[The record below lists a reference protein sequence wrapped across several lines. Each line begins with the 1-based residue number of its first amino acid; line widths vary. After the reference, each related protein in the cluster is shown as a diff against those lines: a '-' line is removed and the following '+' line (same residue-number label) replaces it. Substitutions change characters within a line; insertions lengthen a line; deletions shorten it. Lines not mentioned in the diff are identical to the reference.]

1 MGYNI
6 NLLQKLLDKIELTK
20 NQRKRAEILYT
31 NICKALKETGLDIDF
46 YPQGS
51 FATKTVVRP
60 FLKGKDKAYDVDV
73 ICEVKSLD
81 KDNIRPDHLM
91 SLFQE
96 ALDQKGYAYI
106 QYDKCFTVEY
116 ANQEGVDFSIDII
129 PSVPESPIMI
139 SRLLSLTA
147 EPQYVPSSIAIPDL
161 SGATAT
167 WITNNPAGYRT
178 WFENQVRG
186 FEKRMRE
193 SRNNK
198 NAGSIEDLPEDKAT
212 NLLCNIIKL
221 MKRHRDVFYSRKS
234 SDLKPSSI
242 VISTLVASL
251 APRIYPTE
259 NEGELLSQIIEQL
272 SYLKNY
278 QKQVESYGSTISG
291 YVISDIILR
300 RGNQWEFKN
309 PTNGLDNILS
319 SWNENPERAN
329 HFFDWIT
336 KLTTISQELTTG
348 TMTHSHRAEVLSDSL
363 QLELSSSS
371 PSEFQVDNHSV
382 SSWRASL

>member
-60 FLKGKDKAYDVDV
+60 FLEGKDKAYDVDV
-73 ICEVKSLD
+73 ICEVKSLK
-81 KDNIRPDHLM
+81 KDDIRPDYLM

-96 ALDQKGYAYI
+96 ALDQKGYAYT

-139 SRLLSLTA
+139 SRLFSLTP

-161 SGATAT
+161 SGAAAT
-167 WITNNPAGYRT
+167 WIANNPAGYRS

-198 NAGSIEDLPEDKAT
+198 NAASIEDLPEDKAT
-212 NLLCNIIKL
+212 NLLCNVIKL

-278 QKQVESYGSTISG
+278 QKQVESYGSSISG

-329 HFFDWIT
+329 HFFDWIA

>member
-1 MGYNI
+1 
-6 NLLQKLLDKIELTK
+6 
-20 NQRKRAEILYT
+20 
-31 NICKALKETGLDIDF
+31 
-46 YPQGS
+46 
-51 FATKTVVRP
+51 
-60 FLKGKDKAYDVDV
+60 
-73 ICEVKSLD
+73 
-81 KDNIRPDHLM
+81 
-91 SLFQE
+91 
-96 ALDQKGYAYI
+96 
-106 QYDKCFTVEY
+106 
-116 ANQEGVDFSIDII
+116 
-129 PSVPESPIMI
+129 MI

-278 QKQVESYGSTISG
+278 QKQVESYGSSISG
-291 YVISDIILR
+291 YVISDIIVR

-363 QLELSSSS
+363 QLELPSSS

>member
-6 NLLQKLLDKIELTK
+6 NLLQELLDKIELTK
-20 NQRKRAEILYT
+20 TQRKRAEILYT

-73 ICEVKSLD
+73 ICEVKSLN
-81 KDNIRPDHLM
+81 KDDIRPDYLM

-96 ALDQKGYAYI
+96 ALNQKGYAYT

-129 PSVPESPIMI
+129 PSVPESPMII
-139 SRLLSLTA
+139 SRLFSLTP

-161 SGATAT
+161 SGVTAT
-167 WITNNPAGYRT
+167 WIANNPAGYRA

-193 SRNNK
+193 WRNNK
-198 NAGSIEDLPEDKAT
+198 NAASIENLPEDTAT
-212 NLLCNIIKL
+212 NLLCNVIKL

-272 SYLKNY
+272 SHLKNY
-278 QKQVESYGSTISG
+278 QKQVESYGSSISG

-319 SWNENPERAN
+319 SWNEDPERAN
-329 HFFDWIT
+329 HFFDWIA
-336 KLTTISQELTTG
+336 KLTTITQELTTG
-348 TMTHSHRAEVLSDSL
+348 TMTHSHRAEVLFDSL
-363 QLELSSSS
+363 QLELPSSS
-371 PSEFQVDNHSV
+371 PSEFQVNNHSV